1 MNIRELA
8 YRNVTRNR
16 RTYSA
21 YFLSSA
27 FAIMAFFVYSFFA
40 FHPALS
46 AGALG
51 QYVFVSMSFAQS
63 IIYLFTF
70 FFILYSMGMFLKTRK
85 RELGI
90 LMMLGMTKYQL
101 KRLIFFENIMIGIGA
116 IIFGILSGMLFS
128 GVLIFVAPMI
138 LKLDISLSYYIP
150 MKAIVVTSI
159 MFFIL
164 FMIISLFSAGMIR
177 KNKIMKLF
185 RGSAEAKPEPKASI
199 ISSIL
204 AVVLLSAGYVGAL
217 LSHGA
222 MVFIMMIPVTTVV
235 IIGTYLL
242 YKQLSVFIIRLCKK
256 SKRFYWTQTN
266 IITLSDLAYRMRDNA
281 RMFFIVTIISTV
293 AFSAIG
299 TLVGFA
305 SMTKGIMER
314 PIAFHYHSRQGN
326 SNESQHIQMIDK
338 GLKKHNIVASKI
350 NVSTKNTEEQ
360 SLRSAIFIKESD
372 YKEYAKVTGEPF
384 NTVANKEVLF
394 LSAEIPGPPMK
405 ERKEITLPNMNEHLK
420 VKKVTSSSLGKILR
434 GNVYVIPNT
443 QYDLLQ
449 DGFIETK
456 DYMYKT
462 EGKKD
467 EIEIGKEL
475 THQIKPYQEHS
486 TFSAEEYEQNQSLQI
501 AGPILFVGFFIGIV
515 FFVCAGSFLYF
526 RLFSDLEDDVRLFEM
541 IRKVGLTSG
550 ELSKVVTIRL
560 ALLFFVPIGVAT
572 LHGAVALTAL
582 GQMFEYSLFKENT
595 VVLSIFIGIQVVYFL
610 LIRSRY
616 VKQLK
621 ERLRMH

>member
-46 AGALG
+46 AGELG

-85 RELGI
+85 HELGI

-101 KRLIFFENIMIGIGA
+101 KRLIFFENIIIGIGA

-128 GVLIFVAPMI
+128 GVLLFVAPMI

-314 PIAFHYHSRQGN
+314 PISFHYHSKQGN

-338 GLKKHNIVASKI
+338 GLKKHSIAASKTNI
-350 NVSTKNTEEQ
+350 STKKTEEQ

-372 YKEYAKVTGEPF
+372 YKKYAKLTEEPF
-384 NTVANKEVLF
+384 NTVANKEVVF
-394 LSAEIPGPPMK
+394 LSANIPGPTMK
-405 ERKEITLPNMNEHLK
+405 ERKEITLPNMNKNLK

-434 GNVYVIPNT
+434 GNVYVISNN
-443 QYDLLQ
+443 QYDSLQ

-462 EGKKD
+462 ERTKD
-467 EIEIGKEL
+467 ETEIGKEL
-475 THQIKPYQEHS
+475 THQIKPYQEYS

-526 RLFSDLEDDVRLFEM
+526 RLFSDLENDVRLFEM
-541 IRKVGLTSG
+541 IRKVGLTSR

-595 VVLSIFIGIQVVYFL
+595 VVLSVFIGIQVVYFL

>member
-1 MNIRELA
+1 
-8 YRNVTRNR
+8 
-16 RTYSA
+16 
-21 YFLSSA
+21 
-27 FAIMAFFVYSFFA
+27 
-40 FHPALS
+40 
-46 AGALG
+46 
-51 QYVFVSMSFAQS
+51 
-63 IIYLFTF
+63 
-70 FFILYSMGMFLKTRK
+70 
-85 RELGI
+85 
-90 LMMLGMTKYQL
+90 
-101 KRLIFFENIMIGIGA
+101 
-116 IIFGILSGMLFS
+116 
-128 GVLIFVAPMI
+128 
-138 LKLDISLSYYIP
+138 
-150 MKAIVVTSI
+150 
-159 MFFIL
+159 
-164 FMIISLFSAGMIR
+164 
-177 KNKIMKLF
+177 
-185 RGSAEAKPEPKASI
+185 
-199 ISSIL
+199 
-204 AVVLLSAGYVGAL
+204 
-217 LSHGA
+217 
-222 MVFIMMIPVTTVV
+222 
-235 IIGTYLL
+235 
-242 YKQLSVFIIRLCKK
+242 
-256 SKRFYWTQTN
+256 
-266 IITLSDLAYRMRDNA
+266 MRDNA

-314 PIAFHYHSRQGN
+314 PISFHYHSKQGN

-338 GLKKHNIVASKI
+338 GLKKHSIAASKTNI
-350 NVSTKNTEEQ
+350 STKKTEEQ

-372 YKEYAKVTGEPF
+372 YKKYAKLTGEPF
-384 NTVANKEVLF
+384 NTVANKEVVF
-394 LSAEIPGPPMK
+394 LSANIPGPTMK
-405 ERKEITLPNMNEHLK
+405 ERKEITLPNMNENLK

-434 GNVYVIPNT
+434 GNVYVISNN
-443 QYDLLQ
+443 QYDSLQ

-462 EGKKD
+462 ERTKD

-475 THQIKPYQEHS
+475 THQIKPYQEYS

-541 IRKVGLTSG
+541 IRKVGLTSR

-595 VVLSIFIGIQVVYFL
+595 VVLSIFIVIQVVYFL